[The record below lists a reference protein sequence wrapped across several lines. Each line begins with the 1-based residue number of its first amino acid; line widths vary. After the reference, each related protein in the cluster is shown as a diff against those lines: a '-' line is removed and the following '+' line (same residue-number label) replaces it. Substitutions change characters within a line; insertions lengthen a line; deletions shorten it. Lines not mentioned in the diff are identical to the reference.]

1 MECRNDGV
9 VVKSKCSFPSF
20 VFFPPPSLSLF
31 LFLFVFLL
39 PPLPIRK
46 LELYSVL
53 SFSFFFLSSSFQV
66 LLT

>member
-20 VFFPPPSLSLF
+20 CFFFSPLSLF